1 MVKEATVLNAMS
13 LEMKDIEKV
22 IKRNRGGST
31 LTLKT
36 NENNGNLDKS
46 FPPNEDSIKIIKKLI
61 NE

>member
-1 MVKEATVLNAMS
+1 MS

-61 NE
+61 NEYKKYI